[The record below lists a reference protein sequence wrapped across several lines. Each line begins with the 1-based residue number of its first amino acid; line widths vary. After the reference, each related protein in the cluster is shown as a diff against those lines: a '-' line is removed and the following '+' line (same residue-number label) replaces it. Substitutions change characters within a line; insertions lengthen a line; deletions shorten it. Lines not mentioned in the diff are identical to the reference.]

1 MRRIARRRS
10 VILGYHGVARC
21 PRSEDLFFLQVSPE
35 RFKAQIEMML
45 DAGFRFT
52 TVAEL
57 ARQAG
62 GGSPPPG
69 LAAVSFDDAMRNNLT
84 TALPIIQALGV
95 TATVYAPTGWLG
107 RRSPWIGPRGDGDIL
122 TAAELLELA
131 KAGWEIG
138 AHTMTHADLS
148 VLDYAGCLREIQG
161 SCDALREL
169 TGRPV
174 QTLAYPFGR
183 YGPAALAAA
192 RDTGLLAAVTT
203 GSASWDRLELTRAM
217 IGSADPFA
225 VVLLKL
231 TDRYEPLLASPPMR
245 TLRSA
250 SKRLRGR
257 VLSRD

>member
-84 TALPIIQALGV
+84 TALPIIQA
-95 TATVYAPTGWLG
+95 
-107 RRSPWIGPRGDGDIL
+107 DL
-122 TAAELLELA
+122 TSTSEDAAR
-131 KAGWEIG
+131 
-138 AHTMTHADLS
+138 
-148 VLDYAGCLREIQG
+148 YAGC
-161 SCDALREL
+161 A
-169 TGRPV
+169 
-174 QTLAYPFGR
+174 
-183 YGPAALAAA
+183 
-192 RDTGLLAAVTT
+192 
-203 GSASWDRLELTRAM
+203 TRNA
-217 IGSADPFA
+217 
-225 VVLLKL
+225 
-231 TDRYEPLLASPPMR
+231 TDRDP
-245 TLRSA
+245 
-250 SKRLRGR
+250 RLHA
-257 VLSRD
+257 